1 MVLVRLRCAYSGE
14 DLSDF
19 FLVSPSTIS
28 RTFTTWMNLMYH
40 KFRQDLPM
48 WMSRRK
54 VDKFMPAYF
63 RKWYPCTRC
72 MIDATE
78 FFIGKPSSLERQS
91 ATWSNYKNHNTFKAL
106 VGISPDGTFTFV
118 SDLNE
123 GSISDVDLVEQCE
136 LLGLLEH
143 GDSIMVDKGFD
154 IQHLLTGI
162 GVRLNI
168 PPFRQG
174 DWQFTP
180 DDLRKTKKNCCSP
193 HSCWKGH
200 QAPEGVSSHWC
211 REHSQQPLWF
221 SWSHHSG
228 CSISVQFSARA
239 CGIIFGHHLHCCFEQ
254 VSSMP
259 YLPLW
264 QLYFFG
270 LRYTKFFNQLC
281 WATYSFCIFFYFFR
295 L

>member
-1 MVLVRLRCAYSGE
+1 MVLVRLRCAYSVE

-28 RTFTTWMNLMYH
+28 RTFTMWINLMYH

-118 SDLNE
+118 SDLYE
-123 GSISDVDLVEQCE
+123 GTIRNVDLVEQCE

-180 DDLRKTKKNCCSP
+180 DDLRKTKKKIAAVRI
-193 HSCWKGH
+193 HV
-200 QAPEGVSSHWC
+200 E
-211 REHSQQPLWF
+211 
-221 SWSHHSG
+221 
-228 CSISVQFSARA
+228 RA
-239 CGIIFGHHLHCCFEQ
+239 IKRLKE
-254 VSSMP
+254 
-259 YLPLW
+259 
-264 QLYFFG
+264 
-270 LRYTKFFNQLC
+270 
-281 WATYSFCIFFYFFR
+281 FR
-295 L
+295 LIGAESILNSLCDLADHIIVVAAYLCNFQPGLVA